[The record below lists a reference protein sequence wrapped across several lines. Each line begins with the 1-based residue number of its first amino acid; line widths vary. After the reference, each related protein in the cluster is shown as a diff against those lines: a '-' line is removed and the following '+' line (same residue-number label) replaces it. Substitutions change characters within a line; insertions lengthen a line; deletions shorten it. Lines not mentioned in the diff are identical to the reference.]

1 LSRKILDMQHRAIE
15 TRYKGYRFRS
25 RLEARWAV
33 FFDALGL
40 KWEYEPE
47 GFELKS
53 GRYLPDFYLPDH
65 KVWVEVKPGKST
77 PLEEIKARDLMEARN
92 EPVFLT
98 GGLPGE
104 EGKLFYSYTQIGGEF
119 NSLTLTAAFGFCED
133 NGNTSPIGFVALG
146 GVPHYI
152 DHDHDGSLVLIGC
165 TDMKERKSID
175 LLRTAIEAA
184 RGARFEFGESGVR
197 K

>member
-1 LSRKILDMQHRAIE
+1 MQHRAIE

-53 GRYLPDFYLPDH
+53 GRYLPDFYLPNH
-65 KVWVEVKPGKST
+65 KVWVEVKPGKAT

-98 GGLPGE
+98 CGLPGD

-119 NSLTLTAAFGFCED
+119 NSLTLTAAFGFYD
-133 NGNTSPIGFVALG
+133 ANGAGLPIGFVAL

-152 DHDHDGSLVLIGC
+152 DHDHDDSLVIIGC
-165 TDMKERKSID
+165 SDVKPCKSVG

-184 RGARFEFGESGVR
+184 RGARFEFGESRVR